1 MAKIKGTTSSKSWE
15 QQNSHILLMEETAH
29 TFRTQLNSFWKI
41 KYVPHKTELNSDI
54 S

>member
-29 TFRTQLNSFWKI
+29 NFRTQLNSFWKI
-41 KYVPHKTELNSDI
+41 KYVSHKTELNSDI